1 MLLSLGFIYNNFH
14 FAEISKD
21 KITILIDTNIIHMTE
36 NNLKFVRLNYHEQLY
51 HFIRANIEEYIEIMT
66 WNLLEQEELLEILNW
81 DISDEQKIKLLEL
94 TDSEISIINKN
105 YSNPV
110 TIHILKKNFDET
122 DLPKLFSSYENWDN
136 SIKDI
141 ISNYAANYI
150 DSIIADSNDVSKK
163 LIFDLLHSNKI
174 IRDDKINLFIS
185 IMPTLNIESIKET
198 FYILNLKNYLKI
210 FESHSRPRFKIND
223 ENEKLLL
230 SLKENSLIDDYCE
243 NPTMEGYYKIS
254 KKRNSN

>member
-1 MLLSLGFIYNNFH
+1 MGI
-14 FAEISKD
+14 
-21 KITILIDTNIIHMTE
+21 
-36 NNLKFVRLNYHEQLY
+36 Q
-51 HFIRANIEEYIEIMT
+51 
-66 WNLLEQEELLEILNW
+66 
-81 DISDEQKIKLLEL
+81 
-94 TDSEISIINKN
+94 KN

-163 LIFDLLHSNKI
+163 LIFDFLHSNKI

-185 IMPTLNIESIKET
+185 IMPTLDIESIKET

-243 NPTMEGYYKIS
+243 NPTTEGYYKIS